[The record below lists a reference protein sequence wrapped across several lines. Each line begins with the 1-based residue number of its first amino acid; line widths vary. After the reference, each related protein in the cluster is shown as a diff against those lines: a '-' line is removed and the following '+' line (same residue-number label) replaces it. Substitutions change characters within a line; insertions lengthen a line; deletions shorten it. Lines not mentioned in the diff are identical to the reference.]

1 MLVGMSRS
9 GTQRLLGRSRQLL
22 RIARTPVFPE
32 RDLEESLQRILAIAR
47 MQLTVQGG
55 PYREAEHRQHSC
67 QQGTAPSGGSAHA
80 TRLAHGEKRRKQVS
94 RLESQTGEPGQIHS
108 PRGKRCPDQRI
119 SFAPAR

>member
-55 PYREAEHRQHSC
+55 PNREAEHRQRSG
-67 QQGTAPSGGSAHA
+67 QEGTAPASGSDHVRHICARQEMPQASQAGM
-80 TRLAHGEKRRKQVS
+80 HGMNDSQNTGVS
-94 RLESQTGEPGQIHS
+94 T
-108 PRGKRCPDQRI
+108 
-119 SFAPAR
+119 